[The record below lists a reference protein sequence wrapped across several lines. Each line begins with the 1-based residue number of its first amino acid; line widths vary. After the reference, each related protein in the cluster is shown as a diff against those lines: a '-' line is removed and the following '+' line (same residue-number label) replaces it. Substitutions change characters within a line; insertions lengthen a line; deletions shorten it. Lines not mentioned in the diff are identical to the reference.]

1 MKTKKWKSRVIYLFI
16 GVTVSLIGL
25 PVLMVILGSLKSGNE
40 LRTGLAPILLNQ
52 DNYMKWH
59 ILPAYP
65 TVAHYV
71 KLLLHTPQFF
81 VVFWNSLGM
90 VTAILSG
97 QIMIAIPAAW
107 AFARFQFRGK
117 KILFAGYIVL
127 MMMPFQVMMLPNY
140 LVLDALHLMNTSWAI
155 ILPGIF
161 SAFPVFL
168 IYRGFTQIP
177 DTLIEAAKIDG
188 ADEIDIFKRIGMP
201 LGSSGI
207 LSALVLGYLEY
218 WNLVEQPLA
227 FLQDRG
233 KWPLSLYL
241 PEIGLDFAGMALAA
255 SVMMLIPA
263 LLVFLMGQDYLE
275 KGIVAS
281 TIKM

>member
-1 MKTKKWKSRVIYLFI
+1 MKIIKWKERVVLLLTGI
-16 GVTVSLIGL
+16 TVSIIVL
-25 PVLMVILGSLKSGNE
+25 PIIMVILSSLKSGYE
-40 LRTGLAPILLNQ
+40 LKSGLAPIVLNQ
-52 DNYMKWH
+52 DGYMKWNL
-59 ILPAYP
+59 IPMYP
-65 TVAHYV
+65 TLTHYIKIV
-71 KLLLHTPQFF
+71 TRTPQFF
-81 VVFWNSLGM
+81 VVFWNTFKM
-90 VTAILSG
+90 VTAILIG
-97 QIMIAIPAAW
+97 QILIAVPAAW

-117 KILFAGYIVL
+117 KVLFAGYIVL
-127 MMMPFQVMMLPNY
+127 MMMPFQVTMLPNY
-140 LVLDALHLMNTSWAI
+140 LVLDALHLMDTSWAI

-168 IYRGFTQIP
+168 IYKGFSQIP

-188 ADEIDIFKRIGMP
+188 ADEIGIFTRIGIP

-227 FLQDRG
+227 FLQDRT

-241 PEIGLDFAGMALAA
+241 PEIGMDSAGMALAA
-255 SVMMLIPA
+255 SVITLIPA
-263 LLVFLMGQDYLE
+263 ILVFLMGQDYLE

-281 TIKM
+281 AIKM